1 MDQWMN
7 NRSDTAL
14 VFSTN
19 SKEKIVIALSKNRA
33 HEQAHWRATIFM
45 SIAKTLAG
53 ARFVADPNTIY
64 RTASHLIPEIR
75 KELGSFLADF
85 REI

>member
-14 VFSTN
+14 MFSTN
-19 SKEKIVIALSKNRA
+19 SEEEIVIALSKNRA

-45 SIAKTLAG
+45 SILKTLAG

-64 RTASHLIPEIR
+64 FAASHASHLIREIR
-75 KELGSFLADF
+75 KE
-85 REI
+85 

>member
-14 VFSTN
+14 MFSTN
-19 SKEKIVIALSKNRA
+19 SEEEIVIALSKNRA

-45 SIAKTLAG
+45 SISKTG

-64 RTASHLIPEIR
+64 LTALHTSHASHLIPEIR
-75 KELGSFLADF
+75 KE
-85 REI
+85 